1 MKRILTGALLSIC
14 FLYTTAQKK
23 TDSNFSFVLMSDIH
37 VKPEVSKEFQKVIDS
52 VNRIKPD
59 FVMAAGDL
67 VFDVM
72 RGNPPAA
79 DSLFRLYKSMSAKF
93 SSKVYNC
100 IGNHELFGIY
110 PESDVDSSHPD
121 YKWGMFERYLGKTFY
136 SFDHKGWHFIVL
148 NSIDVTPEKKYI
160 GIIGKEQLE
169 WLKKDLANV
178 KPETPVAVTV
188 HIPFLSTFD
197 QRYKEINATGKEPH
211 GTLISNRKEVLDLF
225 DGHNLRLVM
234 QGHLHWIED
243 IFINNKTH
251 FITAGS
257 VAGRP
262 SWRGTKFGERGFM
275 KIEIKGEEVS
285 AKYMPCR

>member
-1 MKRILTGALLSIC
+1 MKRILIGALLSIC

-23 TDSNFSFVLMSDIH
+23 TDNSFSFVLMSDIH
-37 VKPEVSKEFQKVIDS
+37 VKPEVEKEFQKVIDS

-79 DSLFRLYKSMSAKF
+79 DTLFQLYKSMSAKIK
-93 SSKVYNC
+93 SPVYNC

-110 PESDVDSSHPD
+110 PESDVDSSHAD
-121 YKWGMFERYLGKTFY
+121 YKWGMYERYLGKTFY
-136 SFDHKGWHFIVL
+136 SFEHKGWHFIVL
-148 NSIDVTPEKKYI
+148 NSIDVTPEKKYM
-160 GIIGKEQLE
+160 GVIGKEQIE
-169 WLKKDLANV
+169 WLKADLANV
-178 KPETPVAVTV
+178 KPGTPVAVTV

-197 QRYKEINATGKEPH
+197 QRFKEINTTARQPH

-225 DGHNLRLVM
+225 EGHNLRLVM
-234 QGHLHWIED
+234 QGHIHWIED

-262 SWRGTKFGERGFM
+262 SWKGTKHGERGFM

-285 AKYMPCR
+285 AKYIPCK

>member
-1 MKRILTGALLSIC
+1 MKRLLIGALLSVC

-23 TDSNFSFVLMSDIH
+23 ADNSFSFVLMSDIH
-37 VKPEVSKEFQKVIDS
+37 VKPEVTKEFQKVIDS
-52 VNRIKPD
+52 VNRMKPD

-79 DSLFRLYKSMSAKF
+79 DSLFQLYKSMSAMIK
-93 SSKVYNC
+93 SPVYNC

-110 PESDVDSSHPD
+110 PESDVDSSHAD
-121 YKWGMFERYLGKTFY
+121 YKWGMYERYLGKTYY
-136 SFDHKGWHFIVL
+136 SFEHKGWHFIVL
-148 NSIDVTPEKKYI
+148 NSIDVTPEKKYM
-160 GIIGKEQLE
+160 GVIGKEQIE
-169 WLKKDLANV
+169 WLKADLAKVGAN
-178 KPETPVAVTV
+178 TPIAVTV

-197 QRYKEINATGKEPH
+197 QRHKEINTTGKEPH

-225 DGHNLRLVM
+225 EGHNLRLVM
-234 QGHLHWIED
+234 QGHIHWIED

-262 SWRGTKFGERGFM
+262 SWRGTKHGERGFM

-285 AKYMPCR
+285 AKYIPCR